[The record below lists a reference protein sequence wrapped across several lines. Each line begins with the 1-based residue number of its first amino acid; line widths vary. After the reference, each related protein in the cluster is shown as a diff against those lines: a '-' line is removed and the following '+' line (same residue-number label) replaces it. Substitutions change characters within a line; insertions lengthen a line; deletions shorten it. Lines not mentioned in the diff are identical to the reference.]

1 MQKKRV
7 RVYKPGGE
15 VMAMM
20 QGLPTLAMGGNPM
33 SPQVGDQQ
41 GMDIESI
48 LTSYG
53 QMKGMSQEQLQQTY
67 QQIMQMPQDQQ
78 QQVIQN
84 MVAELNQTAAPQ
96 MRDGGLAAAKKL
108 LKKKIGGVNPNSTSE
123 SVLDN
128 RKEDV
133 KNAIGASVARNLVD
147 KAYEEAS
154 MQQANMQDQMGMYD
168 RGGYTGGMNPYYN
181 PYIDEYNQSAQT
193 ARNSFKNFGSS
204 LFDLGK
210 GMRYTGTKVKT
221 KGVGD
226 FINRPAS
233 IATDYD
239 LNAMP
244 DYLQLEQVQMYNP
257 DVKAFANGG
266 LKQYDP
272 GGVTD
277 AMRQAAIE
285 AGDGQL
291 WDKNNDGK
299 LDDEFKQA
307 TTPAAPA
314 AGPAPAPA
322 SPSPGFTG
330 MYQGIVYQ
338 NGVPVSTVGN
348 NMNPFGAYPGVGPM
362 DLNQNFGLYTAG
374 DMFRYLSSPGGAEA
388 FGRAAKAF
396 QPEDVYLSKI
406 KGKSGPF
413 GNKFVAKW
421 EYGPD
426 GTPRPKMDANEVDDK
441 SSATGNRLKDRLG
454 NLNWERRADRFSR
467 RQDRRF
473 PDESAVEKTGYAESD
488 YGIPSE
494 SEYTSTEDDFAT
506 WGVPKDAAPAPMS
519 KRELRRADR
528 SERRAMRESFKSYEP
543 NATQPTTPTAPVV
556 NAAPSYGLPLEYPVP
571 GGTGRVTTAGPP
583 QYADD
588 GSGMEI
594 PNSSTQTINPMDYM
608 SGSLSL
614 SGQPIQRPT
623 AANMDV
629 QGGTSMFDLERAGE
643 PASLQ
648 YAPEQSV
655 YPYMQRYPGYA
666 YGGSTLSRF
675 APGGSAGKL
684 VIKDQYSAPGYLMA
698 NGLLAGMNMAADLN
712 NQSMLDERQ
721 FMPHTTMPVLEDSR
735 SRNPLQRG
743 TWGTSTLTGEEIP
756 DIQPFNE
763 APRWSV
769 GSGNFISGQNPYA
782 YGQNGGE
789 LSLLFQE
796 GGTYEL
802 DDNEIQDLINSGAEI
817 QYFQ

>member
-15 VMAMM
+15 IMAMM

-41 GMDIESI
+41 GMDIESV
-48 LTSYG
+48 LMSYG
-53 QMKGMSQEQLQQTY
+53 QMKGMSQEQLQQAY

-78 QQVIQN
+78 QQLIQN
-84 MVAELNQTAAPQ
+84 MVVELNQTAAPQ

-128 RKEDV
+128 RKEEV

-147 KAYEEAS
+147 KTYEEANA
-154 MQQANMQDQMGMYD
+154 MQQMAMYD
-168 RGGYTGGMNPYYN
+168 FGGYTSGMNPYYN

-193 ARNSFKNFGSS
+193 ARDSFKNFGAS
-204 LFDLGK
+204 LLDLGK
-210 GMRYTGTKVKT
+210 GMRLKETKVKT
-221 KGVGD
+221 EGVGD
-226 FINRPAS
+226 FIKRPPS

-257 DVKAFANGG
+257 DVKPFANGG
-266 LKQYDP
+266 LKKYSEA
-272 GGVTD
+272 GATD
-277 AMRQAAIE
+277 AMRQAAID

-322 SPSPGFTG
+322 SPTPGFTG
-330 MYQGIVYQ
+330 MYQGIIYQ

-348 NMNPFGAYPGVGPM
+348 NMNPFAPYSGAGPM
-362 DLNQNFGLYTAG
+362 DLTQNFGLYTVN
-374 DMFRYLSSPGGAEA
+374 DMWRYLSSPGGLEA

-396 QPEDVYLSKI
+396 QPENVALTKL
-406 KGKSGPF
+406 KGKSGLF
-413 GNKFVAKW
+413 GNKFVAEW
-421 EYGPD
+421 DYGPD
-426 GTPRPKMDANEVDDK
+426 GKPRPVMDASQIGAKASE
-441 SSATGNRLKDRLG
+441 AGNRLKDRLG
-454 NLNWERRADRFSR
+454 NINWERRADRFSR

-473 PDESAVEKTGYAESD
+473 PDETSYSD
-488 YGIPSE
+488 MNYGIPSQDTTTAE
-494 SEYTSTEDDFAT
+494 DFAAWGEPKTQATPSPAMTAPGMPADVDTVLGSQGTPVMGTNMSYVTPGALDINMGAPGMPVSPYHVLGNQGVPVVDATNMSYAQPGAIAVNMNAPRSSSPLDVLRNQGAPVVGQNMTYAQLPAQAETPAPNTYSRKAERKLRRASKNEMDFPLEIDELPTPTTEEDFQT
-506 WGVPKDAAPAPMS
+506 WGVP
-519 KRELRRADR
+519 
-528 SERRAMRESFKSYEP
+528 
-543 NATQPTTPTAPVV
+543 
-556 NAAPSYGLPLEYPVP
+556 
-571 GGTGRVTTAGPP
+571 
-583 QYADD
+583 
-588 GSGMEI
+588 
-594 PNSSTQTINPMDYM
+594 QT
-608 SGSLSL
+608 
-614 SGQPIQRPT
+614 
-623 AANMDV
+623 
-629 QGGTSMFDLERAGE
+629 
-643 PASLQ
+643 
-648 YAPEQSV
+648 
-655 YPYMQRYPGYA
+655 
-666 YGGSTLSRF
+666 RF
-675 APGGSAGKL
+675 APGGTAGRIVLK
-684 VIKDQYSAPGYLMA
+684 QGYSAPGFLMA
-698 NGLLAGMNMAADLN
+698 NAALSGMNMLADVN

-721 FMPHTTMPVLEDSR
+721 FMPHTTMPVIEDSR

-743 TWGTSTLTGEEIP
+743 TWGTSTLTGEDIP

-782 YGQNGGE
+782 FGQNGGQ
-789 LSLLFQE
+789 LSMIFQE